1 MGFND
6 CHNYAI
12 EIVKILIGKTVG
24 WWPIENGTEFGK
36 RIIDDLDQI
45 ANQAGPA
52 VIFAVINPF
61 YWLTRAIADWT
72 LKKIIVNYK
81 YI

>member
-24 WWPIENGTEFGK
+24 WWPIENGPEFGK

-52 VIFAVINPF
+52 L
-61 YWLTRAIADWT
+61 YLLSLTLFIG
-72 LKKIIVNYK
+72 
-81 YI
+81 